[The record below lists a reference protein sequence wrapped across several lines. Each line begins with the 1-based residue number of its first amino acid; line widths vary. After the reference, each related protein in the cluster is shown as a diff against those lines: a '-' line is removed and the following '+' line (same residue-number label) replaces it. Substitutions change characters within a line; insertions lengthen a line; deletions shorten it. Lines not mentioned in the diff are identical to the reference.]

1 MSYRIEYAAPQTYR
15 DVKSL
20 PAFYRRQAKNIIES
34 LKVDPYPSR
43 SKALRDIYLCRRIWL
58 GDSWRILYQVDDVE
72 QVVYIVAI
80 RPKNDETYQSLE
92 LAIPAHKVGHAG
104 RSREPGSDG

>member
-1 MSYRIEYAAPQTYR
+1 
-15 DVKSL
+15 
-20 PAFYRRQAKNIIES
+20 
-34 LKVDPYPSR
+34 
-43 SKALRDIYLCRRIWL
+43 
-58 GDSWRILYQVDDVE
+58 VE